1 MIHKF
6 KPWSNYSIQAKC
18 PAEWAHI
25 INSTVFSCFASSIF
39 IENHGVIFLDK
50 EYKLIE
56 IDLDSKGTET
66 RCVPKIHE
74 IVQKA
79 MELKASYIV
88 EFHNHPNKNPNF
100 SKPDKRFFKLLQMK
114 CSEFSSEE
122 DVITVDTIM
131 KNGGI
136 QLSDDIIS
144 KNKLNPIVC
153 LDSIVLTY
161 DRTTWAPVFAN
172 SLAQLKE
179 GKFSTNP
186 ACNELFKVLKKR
198 DYKFK
203 CIKSEKPKIKGLFRE
218 EHSIFFKPKQK
229 YFPSLAGRDIKEI
242 CKDEAIRSKKSYS
255 MV

>member
-1 MIHKF
+1 MLHEF
-6 KPWSNYSIQAKC
+6 KSWSNYSIQAKC

-25 INSTVFSCFASSIF
+25 INSTVFSNYASSIF
-39 IENHGVIFLDK
+39 IENHGVIFLNK
-50 EYKLIE
+50 KYELIE

-100 SKPDKRFFKLLQMK
+100 SKADKKFFELLRMK

-122 DVITVDTIM
+122 DLMTVDSII

-136 QLSDDIIS
+136 ELSDDNID
-144 KNKLNPIVC
+144 KNKLNPIEC

-172 SLAQLKE
+172 SLAQLEK
-179 GKFSTNP
+179 GRFSTNP
-186 ACNELFKVLKKR
+186 SCNELFKVLKKR

-203 CIKSEKPKIKGLFRE
+203 CIKSEKPKIKSLVKE
-218 EHSIFFKPKQK
+218 EKPIIFKPKQK
-229 YFPSLAGRDIKEI
+229 YFPSIAGRDIKEI
-242 CKDEAIRSKKSYS
+242 FKDEVVRRKKNYS
-255 MV
+255 IV